1 MKIFN
6 TVSLYDGAEFTEYD
20 IPKGNVHMDNIGFV
34 LLSQSGETRDLIRCL
49 DIAQQHSIITIG
61 IVNVVDSFIARET
74 TCGIYLNAGM
84 EVAVA
89 STKSFTNQCIVLS
102 LLCAWFAQNKNVNIG
117 NIIKDLRKLCVQM
130 EYILS
135 KQDVIQSI
143 ANNID
148 ITMSSFLLGKGQ
160 LQAIAN
166 EGALKLKEIAYMNA
180 QGYSSSAL
188 KHGPFALI
196 VPSLPIFIIDVDYEN
211 HDKNMS
217 AYNEVKAREANVYL
231 LSCYNET
238 LLDVPQNTTFSGLLV
253 NIYFQLLSYKIAL
266 RGNYNPDYPRNLAKV
281 VTVD

>member
-1 MKIFN
+1 
-6 TVSLYDGAEFTEYD
+6 
-20 IPKGNVHMDNIGFV
+20 
-34 LLSQSGETRDLIRCL
+34 
-49 DIAQQHSIITIG
+49 
-61 IVNVVDSFIARET
+61 
-74 TCGIYLNAGM
+74 
-84 EVAVA
+84 
-89 STKSFTNQCIVLS
+89 
-102 LLCAWFAQNKNVNIG
+102 
-117 NIIKDLRKLCVQM
+117 M